1 MWGDLH
7 RVSPLHMHLLAA
19 YSGHYEK
26 MHSSIWVR
34 RESSRNKRSHRTKV
48 RSELRVNSPEIF
60 HITLAA
66 SPSNKIEIKIHERN
80 YKAGSGLGYR
90 SYFLWRLFS
99 SFRKCENAM
108 EFLLT
113 WRVLDLAKSSLERT
127 PFFARCVLSDTIS
140 SLTRDA
146 AMFLF
151 DPRWNFF
158 G

>member
-1 MWGDLH
+1 
-7 RVSPLHMHLLAA
+7 
-19 YSGHYEK
+19 
-26 MHSSIWVR
+26 
-34 RESSRNKRSHRTKV
+34 
-48 RSELRVNSPEIF
+48 
-60 HITLAA
+60 
-66 SPSNKIEIKIHERN
+66 
-80 YKAGSGLGYR
+80 
-90 SYFLWRLFS
+90 
-99 SFRKCENAM
+99 M

-113 WRVLDLAKSSLERT
+113 WRVLDPAKSSLERN